1 MSETAPRNLGREQ
14 GTLDKQTMN
23 NTKRN
28 IELSLTEGEAS
39 LIVLS
44 LQHTVPEL
52 KSLNSRQELRR
63 VFGDIDLDSSKE
75 EISNKLSS
83 AFGCKLGFEVQ

>member
-1 MSETAPRNLGREQ
+1 
-14 GTLDKQTMN
+14 MN

-44 LQHTVPEL
+44 LQHTIPEL

-63 VFGDIDLDSSKE
+63 VFVDIDLDNSKE
-75 EISNKLSS
+75 EINNKLNS